1 MVGPLTVSLASW
13 FGSGH
18 THALAVTCIMI
29 VMLAAAL
36 EPKVRLSYHR
46 DRVTF
51 WLQGLN
57 VSQ

>member
-1 MVGPLTVSLASW
+1 MVGV
-13 FGSGH
+13 GH

-29 VMLAAAL
+29 AMLAAAL
-36 EPKVRLSYHR
+36 EPKVRLSHHR